1 VSTSPALNVLRC
13 LALGCLACAWSA
25 APAAT
30 GPFIRAADHAA
41 ASLKPSTP
49 FNWGE
54 GVLTWGLV
62 EASRATKDA
71 RYREAVERWADAHC
85 AKSLLPLLRKR
96 GYCGHW
102 GPGTALLALYRQNP
116 RPVYLGGATEI
127 RAFIGGEATRT
138 KERALGHWRGNVQIW
153 VDTLCMVCP
162 TLASYAACVGERAAL
177 DDAILQL
184 EIATKHLQD
193 EKTGLFWHMWDEK
206 TGKHSEGLWGR
217 GNGWVILSLV
227 ETLAVLPGPHA
238 RADRLRPVL
247 QAQVRGLLACQRPS
261 GMWRTVLDRDD
272 AYEETSATAMI
283 VYGIAKAAQRG
294 LIEGDHTEALRR
306 AWAALERQVDEK
318 GMVQGTSAGT
328 GPRGI
333 EHYLGR
339 PQGEYAWGTGAF
351 LLAGAKLREMGLIP
365 PK

>member
-102 GPGTALLALYRQNP
+102 
-116 RPVYLGGATEI
+116 
-127 RAFIGGEATRT
+127 
-138 KERALGHWRGNVQIW
+138 RGNVQIW

-177 DDAILQL
+177 DDALLQL